1 MILLESGVT
10 IWSLFMSL
18 FCYYLKKTCSIA
30 DISEAFF
37 CVAVVGRHRGYTGRA
52 ASRYRGSECDWKV
65 C

>member
-18 FCYYLKKTCSIA
+18 FCYYLKNLLDCRYQRG
-30 DISEAFF
+30 F
-37 CVAVVGRHRGYTGRA
+37 CVAVVGRQRGYTGRA